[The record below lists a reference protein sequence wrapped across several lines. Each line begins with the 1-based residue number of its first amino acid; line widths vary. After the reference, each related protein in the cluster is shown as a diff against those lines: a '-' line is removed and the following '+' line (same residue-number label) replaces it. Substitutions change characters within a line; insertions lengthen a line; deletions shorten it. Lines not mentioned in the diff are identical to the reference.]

1 MPIPLKY
8 NIGNLLSRRFSTLM
22 TILGIGTVIGVMV
35 SMLALYN
42 GVRSAIVSSGSKENL
57 MVLREGALTEAT
69 SWVQK
74 EKFRILRS
82 LPGIAKDPKGDPL
95 VSPELVVIF
104 KLPKRDNPKGS
115 NLNARGVTP
124 NAFELRP
131 YVKLVEGRMFRPGVN
146 EVIVARRV
154 RNRFVNT
161 DIGDTISFGP
171 RSWTVVG
178 IFDAAGTSFDSE
190 IWADIDYLGLAHKR
204 EQYSTV
210 LVRPVD
216 AAAFASLEQQIK
228 GDNRLKLNTKSEY
241 QYYAEQ
247 TSGLLGIV
255 ILVSFVTFFM
265 VIGAILGAMNTMFS
279 AIASRKREL
288 ATMRALG
295 FKRRAI
301 LLSVVAESFFIA
313 LLGGVAGVLLS
324 LPVNGISTGT
334 TNFQT
339 FSEVAFNFKVSPAI
353 ALFAIVLSVV
363 AGVVGGLLPAITAA
377 RLPITKALR
386 EI

>member
-377 RLPITKALR
+377 RLPITRALR